1 MTSNIRCCKSHKENH
16 LGSTGA
22 WLVLL
27 APKRLG
33 ETNLVRVLLRT
44 IQFMGVVSVLDLM
57 ALFRSWTFF
66 WQNGFCFSF
75 RNKRG
80 RILILLD
87 YRFLQN
93 DLASKHH
100 ILLAEMCLQ
109 AVMQQHWGPNSKS
122 FCTTV
127 KFRHFY

>member
-1 MTSNIRCCKSHKENH
+1 MQFQETICKNLEKNGHESVGH
-16 LGSTGA
+16 LKIFFLK
-22 WLVLL
+22 WVPNVIFYLVVEKWRARLL
-27 APKRLG
+27 LLGPAPKRLG

-66 WQNGFCFSF
+66 LAKWVLLSQ
-75 RNKRG
+75 KQKG

-93 DLASKHH
+93 DLAGKAAAHSGTK
-100 ILLAEMCLQ
+100 
-109 AVMQQHWGPNSKS
+109 N
-122 FCTTV
+122 
-127 KFRHFY
+127 